1 MTPLCSGEPEPLI
14 KSPVWYLG
22 LKSAGN
28 SHIIANYSAAAIKK
42 KHKIKG
48 SAGREMMVENG
59 SHESAFCWGLAQ

>member
-42 KHKIKG
+42 HKIKASG
-48 SAGREMMVENG
+48 GGENDG
-59 SHESAFCWGLAQ
+59 GKWIT